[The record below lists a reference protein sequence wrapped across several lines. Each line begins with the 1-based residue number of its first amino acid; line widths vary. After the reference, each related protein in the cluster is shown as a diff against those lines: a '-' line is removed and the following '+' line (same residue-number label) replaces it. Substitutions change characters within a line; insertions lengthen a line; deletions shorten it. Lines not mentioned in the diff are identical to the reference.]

1 MLRRGLLW
9 VCDPINKTSMRLSS
23 LLLLLSAMLIFE
35 LSVVMAGSS
44 INKVGADSASCSS
57 KQRVIVLTGQKTPAL
72 IGLPIQRIALYR
84 WTGEHLQ
91 PIVFQIDR
99 RDEEDRYVFSSETI
113 TKTDTAQIVFDENDE
128 LVFLLRDTSLRMPS
142 QSQSDS
148 EGQLIEI
155 IINDQQQ
162 VQHWVYVRLLKES
175 GKSSLKHYINYN
187 PETDSVSTNLYQLG
201 FSRQTP
207 FLVDVFRWWDETG
220 QQWSPDLLDTMKIR
234 HSGKLFGLLSFN
246 RTHKDYSSELVAI
259 KVGPVRVI
267 RRTENR
273 VRVFLG
279 LKSPALTI
287 DYVLSPDGF
296 VMDTLVD
303 IPFSMGLVF
312 SQLETLTTVD
322 WSSEQ
327 GLPAMLINNEQLPD
341 NLQIDGTMSEKK
353 AAFNKISATS
363 FGIENSLGTMQVRLD
378 IPEDFP
384 IEAFLYL
391 NDAVQE
397 PDPPENI
404 VGQFGNVGFKTTGW
418 ENIDTEVKHL
428 LFTVCLY

>member
-9 VCDPINKTSMRLSS
+9 VYDPINKTSMRLSS
-23 LLLLLSAMLIFE
+23 LLLLLSTVLISQ
-35 LSVVMAGSS
+35 LSVAKAGSLVNE
-44 INKVGADSASCSS
+44 IATDSAICSS
-57 KQRVIVLTGQKTPAL
+57 KQRAIVLTGQQAPAL
-72 IGLPIQRIALYR
+72 IGLPIQRIALYQ
-84 WTGEHLQ
+84 WMGERLQ

-99 RDEEDRYVFSSETI
+99 RDKDDRYVFSSATNAET
-113 TKTDTAQIVFDENDE
+113 DSAQIIFDGNDE
-128 LVFLLRDTSLRMPS
+128 LVFLQRDTKLRMPP
-142 QSQSDS
+142 QSKAASD
-148 EGQLIEI
+148 EQFIEI
-155 IINDQQQ
+155 KINDQQQ
-162 VQHWVYVRLLKES
+162 VQHWVYVRLSKDPV
-175 GKSSLKHYINYN
+175 KSSLKNYINYN
-187 PETDSVSTNLYQLG
+187 PETDSISTNLYQLG

-207 FLVDVFRWWDETG
+207 FLVDVFRWWDATG
-220 QQWSPDLLDTMKIR
+220 QQWSPDLIDTMKIR

-246 RTHKDYSSELVAI
+246 RTHKDYSSELIAI
-259 KVGPVRVI
+259 KAGPVRVI

-312 SQLETLTTVD
+312 SQLETYTTVD

-341 NLQIDGTMSEKK
+341 NLQINGTMSEKK
-353 AAFNKISATS
+353 AAFNKIRATS
-363 FGIENSLGTMQVRLD
+363 FVIENTLGTMQVRLD
-378 IPEDFP
+378 IPKDFP
-384 IEAFLYL
+384 IDAFLYL
-391 NDAVQE
+391 RDAVRE

-428 LFTVCLY
+428 LFTVCLF

>member
-9 VCDPINKTSMRLSS
+9 VYDPINKTSMRLSS
-23 LLLLLSAMLIFE
+23 LLLLISAVLISQ
-35 LSVVMAGSS
+35 LPAAMAGSS
-44 INKVGADSASCSS
+44 INEVDADSASCSS
-57 KQRVIVLTGQKTPAL
+57 KQRTIVLTGQQIPAL
-72 IGLPIQRIALYR
+72 IGLPIQRIALYQ
-84 WTGEHLQ
+84 WTDKRLQ

-128 LVFLLRDTSLRMPS
+128 LVFLQRETSLRMPS
-142 QSQSDS
+142 QSQSAS

-234 HSGKLFGLLSFN
+234 HSGKLFGLFGFS
-246 RTHKDYSSELVAI
+246 RTHEDYSSELVAI
-259 KVGPVRVI
+259 KAGPVRVI

-327 GLPAMLINNEQLPD
+327 GLPAMLVNTEQLSG
-341 NLQIDGTMSEKK
+341 NLQIDGIMTEKK
-353 AAFNKISATS
+353 AAFNKIRATS
-363 FGIENSLGTMQVRLD
+363 FVIENSLGTMQVRLD
-378 IPEDFP
+378 IPKDFP
-384 IEAFLYL
+384 IDAFLYL
-391 NDAVQE
+391 RDAVRE

-428 LFTVCLY
+428 LFTVCLF